1 MSDVLSVGVIG
12 AGGIARSHMNA
23 IKANDNIQLVAV
35 MDVDPDRAGA
45 AAKDFG
51 ASTYTDLEPLL
62 ANPRVEAVHVCTPHS
77 LHADQVVAAAAA
89 GKHVLVE
96 KPMALTLADCD
107 RMIDACDQAG
117 KILMVGQVMR
127 YYPVNR
133 ARYKK

>member
-23 IKANDNIQLVAV
+23 IEANDNIQAGCGYGCRCQIERKQRRRILVLA
-35 MDVDPDRAGA
+35 
-45 AAKDFG
+45 
-51 ASTYTDLEPLL
+51 TYTDLEPLL
-62 ANPRVEAVHVCTPHS
+62 DDARVEAVHVCTPHS

-127 YYPVNR
+127 YYPVSR
-133 ARYKK
+133 A